1 MSALIDLAG
10 HRVHNFRSWFH
21 EYPYDQRAVFY
32 VGNVQLKAEAD
43 DQMDA
48 LTLLEPYP
56 DNPERDIYWTLRR
69 GEFVYLP
76 HIWPKPFAWFCKTP
90 FVNTTQ
96 RIGRWRKRER
106 YPEAVAR
113 RTRSQTLKSQALK
126 ARPPSSC

>member
-43 DQMDA
+43 AYMET
-48 LTLLEPYP
+48 LTLLEP
-56 DNPERDIYWTLRR
+56 DPEDSAYDISWKLRR

-76 HIWPKPFAWFCKTP
+76 HIWPKPFAWFCKP
-90 FVNTTQ
+90 LGGSTTK
-96 RIGRWRKRER
+96 RIGRWRTKRER
-106 YPEAVAR
+106 DPEAVAR
-113 RTRSQTLKSQALK
+113 RTRSQTLK
-126 ARPPSSC
+126 ARPRSSR